1 MTPHLDITISGFVQG
16 VSFRYYAAAKAK
28 NLKLTGYVQ
37 NQPDGTVSIEAQG
50 DPNALQDF
58 LESLD
63 CPLFFPPPSLAY
75 FVFPLETAGGRPA
88 PRRLPPGYFFPPAD
102 F

>member
-37 NQPDGTVSIEAQG
+37 NQPDGTVYIEAEG
-50 DPNALQDF
+50 DPKALQDF
-58 LESLD
+58 IAWCRQGPRFAQVGKVQSS
-63 CPLFFPPPSLAY
+63 P
-75 FVFPLETAGGRPA
+75 GPA
-88 PRRLPPGYFFPPAD
+88 KNYSRFEIRL
-102 F
+102 